1 MKPEVDKHYI
11 LELLQKR
18 KEWLQSEV
26 KRMTLDKSASLAI
39 IEEHIRE
46 METIDEQRKAISK

>member
-1 MKPEVDKHYI
+1 VKADINKTYI
-11 LELLQKR
+11 CDLLRQR